1 MIKVSDESYELEILK
16 ENFVKSI
23 IKKPFIEPD
32 YAIFDVYLRALETG
46 FEAYLEVEI
55 EGNENLFNN
64 SKILI
69 KKILS
74 RDRKRTIYIDY
85 RFNLDKW
92 ERLNYII
99 NKELGRKDLNFFYL
113 LEEAIRKYQE
123 SLLKFDEQAGK
134 KFLYE
139 PFILHGSPVI
149 LCSPMGTG
157 KTLFA
162 IWLAFRIQNGI
173 PLVENEEKVYN
184 YEYYKSKVLYLA
196 FEGNK
201 EEIDEKIKAI
211 RNYYEQ
217 NEKVFLDQKIEDF
230 VLLFVP
236 YTFYEPIVR
245 KEIRKAI
252 SVYQPDLIIFDS
264 ITSALM
270 SKNELK
276 QAEHIFTYIKNV
288 LEPRGIAALLIMH
301 PSKQDLKEETPLP
314 KGSIL
319 YMTYPRI
326 VWYLKQTG
334 EISDGFELKLQ
345 SIKDNLGLKKNS
357 YQFEVHFE
365 EDLCSFRL
373 TKVVDESKQERK
385 TIDCC
390 FEYLQIHKKAKINDI
405 AEYYK
410 LNYEVIKKALQR
422 LINKGL
428 VVRLTRGLFALK
440 TEEEEEEESKEKE
453 PTVIEGNTDEIP
465 F

>member
-1 MIKVSDESYELEILK
+1 MIRVNDGNYELEILK
-16 ENFVKSI
+16 ENFIKSI

-32 YAIFDVYLRALETG
+32 YAIFDIHLSSLETG
-46 FEAYLEVEI
+46 FEVYLEVEI
-55 EGNENLFNN
+55 EGNGSLFND
-64 SKILI
+64 SKFFIR
-69 KKILS
+69 KFLS
-74 RDRKRTIYIDY
+74 RDKKKNIYIDY
-85 RFNLDKW
+85 KFNLDKW
-92 ERLNYII
+92 ERLNYVV
-99 NKELGRKDLNFFYL
+99 NKELGRKDLNFFTL
-113 LEEAIRKYQE
+113 LEEAIKKYQE
-123 SLLKFDEQAGK
+123 SLLKTDGGIDK

-157 KTLFA
+157 KTLFS

-173 PLVENEEKVYN
+173 PLIQNEEKIYN
-184 YEYYKSKVLYLA
+184 YEHYKGKVLYLA

-201 EEIDEKIKAI
+201 EELKEKIEAI
-211 RNYYEQ
+211 KNYYKQ
-217 NEKVFLDQKIEDF
+217 NEKIFLDQEIEEF
-230 VLLFVP
+230 VWLFLP
-236 YTFYEPIVR
+236 YTFYESIVK
-245 KEIRKAI
+245 KEIRRAI
-252 SVYQPDLIIFDS
+252 SCYEPNLIIFDS

-270 SKNELK
+270 TKNELR
-276 QAEHIFTYIKNV
+276 QAEYIFTYIKNV
-288 LEPRGIAALLIMH
+288 LEPRGIASLLIMH
-301 PSKQDLKEETPLP
+301 PSKQDLKEENPLP

-365 EDLCSFRL
+365 ENLCSFRL
-373 TKVVDESKQERK
+373 TKVIDESKQERK

-390 FEYLQIHKKAKINDI
+390 LEYLQIHKKAKINDI

-440 TEEEEEEESKEKE
+440 TEEEKEEESKEKE
-453 PTVIEGNTDEIP
+453 PTIIKGNTDDIP